1 MCGATETRQSV
12 ANDTNTWHI
21 KPAMR
26 CTCGEPN
33 ESDRVYA
40 EHVHLGHLASDT
52 SPDASCLIACAPPP
66 PLLAVGGITQ
76 NKHKLIGETARGE
89 HNLLHLREKVGMRMP
104 GAEREAEPSC
114 LEWLEL
120 DGDTALTPHSERS
133 DSLRSI
139 RWVQGGIS
147 ARLARPGAPCRA
159 LATQAGHGQSS
170 PPNADQVHASSGRGD
185 RHGPCP
191 TLAAPKASSASFFQV
206 RRTRQRSLGC
216 HTEAVKPEGCR
227 DGWNAVRRAC

>member
-1 MCGATETRQSV
+1 
-12 ANDTNTWHI
+12 
-21 KPAMR
+21 
-26 CTCGEPN
+26 
-33 ESDRVYA
+33 
-40 EHVHLGHLASDT
+40 
-52 SPDASCLIACAPPP
+52 
-66 PLLAVGGITQ
+66 
-76 NKHKLIGETARGE
+76 
-89 HNLLHLREKVGMRMP
+89 MRMP

-139 RWVQGGIS
+139 RRVQGGIS
-147 ARLARPGAPCRA
+147 ARLARPGAPCGA
-159 LATQAGHGQSS
+159 LATQAGQSNPLS
-170 PPNADQVHASSGRGD
+170 RPGPCVQLASSGRGY

-191 TLAAPKASSASFFQV
+191 TLAAPKASPASFFQV

-227 DGWNAVRRAC
+227 DGWNAVRRACRELLATGDHRYAGADSLLSRRAPGGARTRAARLSMSLSLASSVTSHSASRCSAASIGPAAIASCMTGGAALVAAAVAGGGTSHLLPLASAAAGR